1 MPTDSVVH
9 QLAIR
14 VSNRL
19 RDERLMLVTAESC
32 TGGMVATAI
41 TDISG
46 SSGWFERGFVTY
58 SNQAK
63 SEMIGVPGDLI
74 DKHGAVSEPVAR
86 AMAEGALRNSRAQV
100 SLSITG
106 VAGPGGGTETKPV
119 GATGCI
125 HRWKRRYSR
134 ATANRS
140 ACRPRRM
147 RCAACS
153 RCSTSANIDPRS
165 TGGNDAGFA
174 RKQGRT
180 DPPLRSEAASGRRF
194 F

>member
-14 VSNRL
+14 VGNKL
-19 RDERLMLVTAESC
+19 RDERLTLATAESC

-63 SEMIGVPGDLI
+63 HEMIGVPNEML

-100 SLSITG
+100 SVAITG
-106 VAGPGGGTETKPV
+106 IAGPGGGTKEKPV
-119 GATGCI
+119 GMVVFA
-125 HRWKRRYSR
+125 WS
-134 ATANRS
+134 NRLHTEVETLVFKGD
-140 ACRPRRM
+140 REQIRVQ
-147 RCAACS
+147 AAAHS
-153 RCSTSANIDPRS
+153 
-165 TGGNDAGFA
+165 
-174 RKQGRT
+174 
-180 DPPLRSEAASGRRF
+180 LRGLLTLLDEKER
-194 F
+194 

>member
-14 VSNRL
+14 AGNKL
-19 RDERLMLVTAESC
+19 RDEHLMLATAESC
-32 TGGMVATAI
+32 TGGMIAAAI

-63 SEMIGVPGDLI
+63 SDMIGVPAEMI

-100 SLSITG
+100 SLSVTG
-106 VAGPGGGTETKPV
+106 IAGPGGGSEHKPV
-119 GATGCI
+119 GTVSFAWSNRLHTSVETVVFKGDREQIRVQAAT
-125 HRWKRRYSR
+125 Y
-134 ATANRS
+134 A
-140 ACRPRRM
+140 
-147 RCAACS
+147 
-153 RCSTSANIDPRS
+153 
-165 TGGNDAGFA
+165 
-174 RKQGRT
+174 
-180 DPPLRSEAASGRRF
+180 LRGLLKLLDEQER
-194 F
+194 

>member
-14 VSNRL
+14 AGNKL
-19 RDERLMLVTAESC
+19 RDARLMLATAESC

-63 SEMIGVPGDLI
+63 TEMIGVPAELI
-74 DKHGAVSEPVAR
+74 EKHGAVSEPVAR

-100 SLSITG
+100 SLAITG
-106 VAGPGGGTETKPV
+106 IAGPGGGTPEKPV
-119 GATGCI
+119 GMVSFGWSNRLHTSVATLVFKGDREQI
-125 HRWKRRYSR
+125 RVQA
-134 ATANRS
+134 ATHALRGLL
-140 ACRPRRM
+140 AL
-147 RCAACS
+147 
-153 RCSTSANIDPRS
+153 IDEKER
-165 TGGNDAGFA
+165 
-174 RKQGRT
+174 
-180 DPPLRSEAASGRRF
+180 
-194 F
+194 

>member
-19 RDERLMLVTAESC
+19 RDERLMLATAESC
-32 TGGMVATAI
+32 TGGLVAAAI

-63 SEMIGVPGDLI
+63 CEMIGVPADLI
-74 DKHGAVSEPVAR
+74 ERHGAVSEPVAR

-100 SLSITG
+100 SLAITG
-106 VAGPGGGTETKPV
+106 VAGPTGGTETKPV
-119 GATGCI
+119 GTVSFAWSNRLHTSVETVVFKGDRERI
-125 HRWKRRYSR
+125 R
-134 ATANRS
+134 AQ
-140 ACRPRRM
+140 
-147 RCAACS
+147 AA
-153 RCSTSANIDPRS
+153 AH
-165 TGGNDAGFA
+165 A
-174 RKQGRT
+174 
-180 DPPLRSEAASGRRF
+180 LRGLLALLDERER
-194 F
+194 